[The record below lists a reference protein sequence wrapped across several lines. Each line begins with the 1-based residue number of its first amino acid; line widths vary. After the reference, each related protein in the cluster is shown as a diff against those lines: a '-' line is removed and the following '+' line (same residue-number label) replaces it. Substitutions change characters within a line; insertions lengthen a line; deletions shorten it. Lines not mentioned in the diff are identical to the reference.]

1 MAQRRST
8 MPKILKTFLC
18 LSALDLTVLCA
29 AGIGSM
35 LHQDAQAKAS
45 EQTPS
50 AIRQQPAD
58 RLFVLSVA
66 DAVQEKA
73 KFEACARGVRDDY
86 SDDPQT
92 AFWWIKT
99 VCH

>member
-1 MAQRRST
+1 

-73 KFEACARGVRDDY
+73 TAQHGSAKFEACARGVRDDY

>member
-1 MAQRRST
+1 

-66 DAVQEKA
+66 DAVQEEA